1 MTILTTRRMT
11 MVACRLFAATAWA
24 NPFSDLSN
32 QEASSGLKSAL
43 EQGATAAVGKLGVA
57 DRFLGNEQV
66 KIRLPRALEKARP
79 FLAMTGRAQQLDELV
94 VSMNRAAEAAIAMAR
109 PLLIDAVKSMSVQ
122 DAKNILSGGGES
134 SVADFFRN
142 KTSSQ
147 LAVKFRPRVK
157 QVTDRADLAGQ
168 YNGVMG
174 QMGKLGAAGSRGTVE
189 DYVTEQALQGLF
201 TTIGEEEKAIRR
213 DPLGSGSKII
223 SKVFGALR

>member
-1 MTILTTRRMT
+1 MTIQTTRRMT
-11 MVACRLFAATAWA
+11 MIACCVLASAAWA

-32 QEASSGLKSAL
+32 QEASSGLKAAL
-43 EQGATAAVGKLGVA
+43 EQGAAAAVGKLGVA
-57 DRFLGNEQV
+57 DGFLGNEQV

-79 FLAMTGRAQQLDELV
+79 FLAMTGRAQQLDDLV
-94 VSMNRAAEAAIAMAR
+94 VSMNRAAESAIPMAK

-122 DAKNILSGGGES
+122 DAKNILSGGDT
-134 SVADFFRN
+134 SVTDFFRT

-147 LAVKFRPRVK
+147 LTVQFRPIVK
-157 QVTDRADLAGQ
+157 KVTDRSDLAGQ

-174 QMGKLGAAGSRGTVE
+174 QMGKLGVAGSHGTVE
-189 DYVTEQALQGLF
+189 DYVTERALQGLF
-201 TTIGEEEKAIRR
+201 TMIGEEEKAIRR